1 MKKLLFTFLIGL
13 SSITLFAN
21 GNIEKDIPFVLNGA
35 VIDAETNEPMT
46 GVEVL
51 IGETGE
57 VVYTDFDGKFT
68 YTTPINGSYHLT
80 FSMISFEDQKR
91 EFSIENN
98 NLTVKF

>member
-1 MKKLLFTFLIGL
+1 MNYYL
-13 SSITLFAN
+13 
-21 GNIEKDIPFVLNGA
+21 
-35 VIDAETNEPMT
+35 VINDE
-46 GVEVL
+46 
-51 IGETGE
+51 IK
-57 VVYTDFDGKFT
+57 FDGKFT

>member
-46 GVEVL
+46 LGRS
-51 IGETGE
+51 
-57 VVYTDFDGKFT
+57 KF
-68 YTTPINGSYHLT
+68 
-80 FSMISFEDQKR
+80 
-91 EFSIENN
+91 
-98 NLTVKF
+98 